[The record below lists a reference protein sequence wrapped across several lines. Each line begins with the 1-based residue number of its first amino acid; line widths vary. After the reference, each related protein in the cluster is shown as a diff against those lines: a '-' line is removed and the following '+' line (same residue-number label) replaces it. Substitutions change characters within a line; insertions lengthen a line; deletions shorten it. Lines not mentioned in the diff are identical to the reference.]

1 MYPTALDE
9 VLMSKFAIGEN
20 VEKAADDHEECIV
33 VAPSQQLAAIF
44 GTPSIWKGTFAVENM
59 LSN

>member
-1 MYPTALDE
+1 
-9 VLMSKFAIGEN
+9 MSKFAIGEN